1 LIVSLNSVSR
11 TDQTAG
17 VHEDD
22 EVSDAQLLAIAHARI
37 PIPLSACPYKVI
49 SAYGKP
55 PIYSR
60 YPSHHSHEAHA
71 SYTPK

>member
-1 LIVSLNSVSR
+1 VSLDSVSR

-37 PIPLSACPYKVI
+37 PIPLSARSCKVI
-49 SAYGKP
+49 SANDKSS
-55 PIYSR
+55 IRSQN
-60 YPSHHSHEAHA
+60 PSHHSHEAHA